1 MKLHILGIGGTFMGS
16 LAILA
21 KKLGHDVE
29 GSDAHIYP
37 PMSQQLQAHSIV
49 CYEGYAPDHLQ
60 GKIDLVI
67 IGNALSR
74 GNLAVEYVLNQG
86 IPYISGAQ
94 WLSEHILPHYQTIA
108 VAGTHGKTTTSSM
121 IAWILEEAGLQPSF
135 LIGGVPLNFGVSA
148 RLEKGKHFVIEADEY
163 DTAFFDKRSKFVHY
177 RPHIA
182 ILNNLEYDHAD
193 IFPDIAAI
201 QKQFHHFI
209 RTIPSNGLIVCNA
222 TDKNLEETL
231 KQGCWTPVIYFNDSN
246 GWSFK
251 NLANDGSYFEVFFQG
266 LKQGEIKWRLLGE
279 HNQTNALAAMAAVQK
294 IGVSPDIACR
304 ALQRFQNVKRRLEI
318 ICEKKG
324 IVIYDD
330 FAHHPTAITTT
341 LNGLRQHIDKS
352 RILAVL
358 EARSNTMKLG
368 VHREELSNSLKQA
381 DKVFVFQPPSQKW
394 QFPTDH
400 PDIKIFQT
408 TQDLLDALT
417 KESQTGDHI
426 LIMSNGGFEN
436 LHQRL
441 LDVL

>member
-37 PMSQQLQAHSIV
+37 PMSEQLQSHSIV
-49 CYEGYAPDHLQ
+49 CYEGYHPAHLQ
-60 GKIDLVI
+60 DKIDLVI

-86 IPYISGAQ
+86 ITYISGAQ
-94 WLSEHILPHYQTIA
+94 WLSDHVLPQYWTIA

-121 IAWILEEAGLQPSF
+121 VAWILEFAGLQPSF

-148 RLEKGKHFVIEADEY
+148 RLEKGQYFVIEADEY

-177 RPHIA
+177 RPRTA

-193 IFPDIAAI
+193 IFSDIAAI
-201 QKQFHHFI
+201 QKQFHHLI
-209 RTIPSNGLIVCNA
+209 RTIPSEGSIICNA
-222 TDKNLEETL
+222 ADKNLEETL
-231 KQGCWTPVIYFNDSN
+231 KQGYWTPVCYFNDSKE
-246 GWSFK
+246 WTFK
-251 NLANDGSYFEVFFQG
+251 SLTNDGSHFEVYFNQC
-266 LKQGEIKWRLLGE
+266 KQGEVKWQLLGE
-279 HNQTNALAAMAAVQK
+279 HNQLNALAAIAAVQQ
-294 IGVSPDIACR
+294 IGISPTIACQ
-304 ALQRFQNVKRRLEI
+304 ALQQFQNVKRRLEI

-330 FAHHPTAITTT
+330 FAHHPTAIATT
-341 LNGLRQHIDKS
+341 LTGLRENVKKA
-352 RILAVL
+352 RIFVVL

-368 VHREELSNSLKQA
+368 IHREQLSHSLHKA
-381 DKVFVFQPPSQKW
+381 DKVFVFQPPSQTW

-400 PDIKIFQT
+400 HHIQLFQT
-408 TQDLLDALT
+408 TDDLLHTLI
-417 KESQTGDHI
+417 KESQSGDHI
-426 LIMSNGGFEN
+426 VIMSNGGFEN
-436 LHQRL
+436 IHQRL
-441 LDVL
+441 LNQL